1 MLQNMKYAWL
11 IVFFF
16 ITSVQAGIYR
26 SVDAEGNVVFTDE
39 PSPGAEK
46 IEISPS
52 TVISSDQGITS
63 GDEETDDIL
72 KLSPEGESQTFEPEA
87 DAIPSYQIRI
97 IAPADDESIWVNNG
111 NVSVSMIVEPQLDAE
126 RGDLIV
132 LNLDGAAVGQ
142 AQPTTTFQLNNLSR
156 GTHTVSATVVDR
168 SGSALTS
175 SETVTFHL
183 HRASVLNKPAQKQAN

>member
-11 IVFFF
+11 IVFLF
-16 ITSVQAGIYR
+16 ITSAQAGIYR

-132 LNLDGAAVGQ
+132 LNLDGADVGP

-183 HRASVLNKPAQKQAN
+183 HRTSVLNKPAQKQAN

>member
-1 MLQNMKYAWL
+1 MLLNMKYAWL
-11 IVFFF
+11 IVLFFV
-16 ITSVQAGIYR
+16 TSVQAGIYR

-63 GDEETDDIL
+63 GDEETDEIL
-72 KLSPEGESQTFEPEA
+72 KLSPESDPETIEAEA
-87 DAIPSYQIRI
+87 DVIPNYQIRI

-111 NVSVSMIVEPQLDAE
+111 NVTVSMIVEPQLDPE

-132 LNLDGAAVGQ
+132 LNLDGADVGQ

-156 GTHTVSATVVDR
+156 GTHTVSATVVD
-168 SGSALTS
+168 SNGAALIS
-175 SETVTFHL
+175 SETITFHL

>member
-1 MLQNMKYAWL
+1 MKYAWL
-11 IVFFF
+11 IVFLF
-16 ITSVQAGIYR
+16 ITSAQAGIYR

-132 LNLDGAAVGQ
+132 LNLDGADVGP

-183 HRASVLNKPAQKQAN
+183 HRTSVLNKPAQKQAN

>member
-1 MLQNMKYAWL
+1 MLQNMQYAWVIIFL
-11 IVFFF
+11 S

-132 LNLDGAAVGQ
+132 LNLDGADVGP

-183 HRASVLNKPAQKQAN
+183 HRTSVLNKPAQKQAN